1 MNIRE
6 LCNLASKFKNVKN
19 PYVEKKK
26 KKKKRKRKSKKY
38 KTFRN
43 RKHIKKKTMKLR

>member
-19 PYVEKKK
+19 PYVEKKEK
-26 KKKKRKRKSKKY
+26 EKEKEKEKQKKY

-43 RKHIKKKTMKLR
+43 RKHIKRKL